1 MQNTIHIQSY
11 NIVDFLVEI
20 EKNVKNGY
28 TFDFVSIGNFPQLV
42 GGTFIVGMVK
52 DAEKEVKN
60 PQKEVL
66 TIKIDASEVQA
77 VVDKAVEEVK
87 TLVEASEL
95 EKVVQSTQEELKAA
109 VEAPKKAGRPAK
121 GK

>member
-52 DAEKEVKN
+52 ATEQEVKK
-60 PQKEVL
+60 PQKAHE
-66 TIKIDASEVQA
+66 EA
-77 VVDKAVEEVK
+77 VVEQTTEG
-87 TLVEASEL
+87 
-95 EKVVQSTQEELKAA
+95 TQEQSEAA

>member
-20 EKNVKNGY
+20 EKNIKNGY

-52 DAEKEVKN
+52 DVEQEVKN
-60 PQKEVL
+60 PQKAQE
-66 TIKIDASEVQA
+66 EA
-77 VVDKAVEEVK
+77 VAEQTTEG
-87 TLVEASEL
+87 
-95 EKVVQSTQEELKAA
+95 TQEQSEAV
-109 VEAPKKAGRPAK
+109 VEAPKKAETAAQDVKAKPGRPAK

>member
-20 EKNVKNGY
+20 EKNIKNGY

-52 DAEKEVKN
+52 DADKEVKN

-66 TIKIDASEVQA
+66 TIKVDASEVQA

-87 TLVEASEL
+87 TLVEAHEGQQTTEGT
-95 EKVVQSTQEELKAA
+95 EKQADAV

>member
-52 DAEKEVKN
+52 DAEKEVKKPQN
-60 PQKEVL
+60 PQK
-66 TIKIDASEVQA
+66 AQ
-77 VVDKAVEEVK
+77 EEVVAEQ
-87 TLVEASEL
+87 TTEG
-95 EKVVQSTQEELKAA
+95 TQEQSEAA